1 VTVFVTTHFL
11 EEAEYCD
18 WVSFIDRGRLIADDA
33 PENLRARFAGG
44 YRIQIEPAPGT
55 RAETTRRLA
64 AAGITVSSMTDAI
77 VFTTP
82 TLEPATL
89 AMIENLVKPTGS
101 EIQIEQPDM
110 TDVFRQVLANSG
122 AAA

>member
-1 VTVFVTTHFL
+1 
-11 EEAEYCD
+11 
-18 WVSFIDRGRLIADDA
+18 
-33 PENLRARFAGG
+33 
-44 YRIQIEPAPGT
+44 
-55 RAETTRRLA
+55 
-64 AAGITVSSMTDAI
+64 MTDAI

-101 EIQIEQPDM
+101 EIRIEQPDM